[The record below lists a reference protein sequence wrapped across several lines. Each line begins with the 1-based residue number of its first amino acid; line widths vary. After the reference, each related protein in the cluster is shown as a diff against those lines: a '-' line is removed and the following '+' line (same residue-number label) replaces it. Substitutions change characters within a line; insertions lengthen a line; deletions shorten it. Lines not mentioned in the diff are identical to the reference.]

1 MQCYL
6 WYRWCPSLT
15 DLGFIHSP
23 SPLLFSFFV
32 ALGKESLGLRILDS
46 NHRLHSFAMES
57 VVTRSIASVYL
68 IHFFSRCSSLFGE
81 KGTKMKLTSLVCS
94 QKHLGKNVNWVN
106 NCIKPFLVPSS
117 FCALLEGKCFFST
130 SPLSPTQL
138 SQHLDTFGRNV
149 VYFPSSELVLL
160 CFLSSAFANRARGQT
175 LENTLVRRFSGEVRR
190 KSQVGKQLRESEMIK
205 KNLFF
210 PSKREARG
218 I

>member
-1 MQCYL
+1 ML
-6 WYRWCPSLT
+6 FAFWGKGDEDET
-15 DLGFIHSP
+15 DKSCLSAETF
-23 SPLLFSFFV
+23 
-32 ALGKESLGLRILDS
+32 
-46 NHRLHSFAMES
+46 
-57 VVTRSIASVYL
+57 
-68 IHFFSRCSSLFGE
+68 
-81 KGTKMKLTSLVCS
+81 
-94 QKHLGKNVNWVN
+94 GKNVNWVN

-210 PSKREARG
+210 RPKVRQGASK
-218 I
+218 IH